1 MLLLSCY
8 FWKFISFYCRIA
20 HVLLSLIH
28 FQIGEVVDGP
38 DDGMKRP
45 VLDGIEYDYGQ
56 HLVISCSEPH
66 FPYSLEIHLT
76 FYLDCY
82 IILLSVF
89 DVDIGDG
96 EPIRKLPYNLS
107 GKFLRQLFCLLM
119 AVDGLVFSESSFIPY
134 FWFLERISWEKNA

>member
-1 MLLLSCY
+1 
-8 FWKFISFYCRIA
+8 
-20 HVLLSLIH
+20 
-28 FQIGEVVDGP
+28 
-38 DDGMKRP
+38 
-45 VLDGIEYDYGQ
+45 
-56 HLVISCSEPH
+56 
-66 FPYSLEIHLT
+66 
-76 FYLDCY
+76 
-82 IILLSVF
+82 VF